1 MFEIRKVNPNE
12 VDEALELALEVF
24 LEFEAPD
31 YKPQGVETFK
41 GFISDEKLVRG
52 FKQGICPMYVACDN
66 GEIIG
71 LIGMR
76 ENKTHINLV
85 FVKKEYHR
93 KGVATDIFRYL
104 LSDLRKE
111 NPALSE
117 ITLNSSPYGLP
128 FYLHLGFVPQSEELE
143 EDGIRYTP
151 MKFFIKKGDN
161 NGI

>member
-71 LIGMR
+71 FIGMR